1 MAPDAVL
8 DAREPA
14 VVAVVVVM
22 AVWDASVFVLAVA
35 RRAVDVMDAV
45 AAVDIVAAAPV
56 VVTAEDATA
65 AVIRVAI
72 QGVAVVQAHVA
83 TVVWENVL
91 LHAQVTVLDN
101 ALALLSKRDS
111 ICSVTAARATLW
123 FLYRG

>member
-1 MAPDAVL
+1 MQIPILCGQAAAEMAPDAVL

-72 QGVAVVQAHVA
+72 QGVAIAVWANVALRVV
-83 TVVWENVL
+83 EPVL
-91 LHAQVTVLDN
+91 RN
-101 ALALLSKRDS
+101 AL
-111 ICSVTAARATLW
+111 VQ
-123 FLYRG
+123 

>member
-45 AAVDIVAAAPV
+45 AAVDVVMPAVPDVQVA
-56 VVTAEDATA
+56 A

-72 QGVAVVQAHVA
+72 QGVAIAVWANVALRVV
-83 TVVWENVL
+83 EPVL
-91 LHAQVTVLDN
+91 RN
-101 ALALLSKRDS
+101 AL
-111 ICSVTAARATLW
+111 VQ
-123 FLYRG
+123 